1 MMKRSEQALSATLWW
16 RHLQPDPERKRPGD
30 RAALAR
36 LRRCTT
42 LIEAAVEPAALD
54 LARRVGVRDGSDTL
68 RLERA
73 LLTAIVLA
81 HVRAED
87 NGRPMARQ
95 LGPAA
100 PGEAARMSPLRLARL
115 LAADTFEERLIAF
128 RRAVA
133 LAKGSVNVRDLAQA
147 LLDWSEPRRIQ
158 WAFAYHDAPPPA
170 DDEPETPQSDAGAR
184 S

>member
-1 MMKRSEQALSATLWW
+1 MELSDQALNATLWW
-16 RHLQPDPERKRPGD
+16 RHLQPDPDPDRKRPGD

-42 LIEAAVEPAALD
+42 AAEAAVEPAALD
-54 LARRVGVRDGSDTL
+54 LARRVGVRNGSDS
-68 RLERA
+68 RLENA
-73 LLTAIVLA
+73 LLAAIVLA
-81 HVRAED
+81 HVRSND
-87 NGRPMARQ
+87 DGRPVARK

-115 LAADTFEERLIAF
+115 LAADTFEDRLIAF

-133 LAKGSVNVRDLAQA
+133 LAERSVNVHDLAQT
-147 LLDWSEPRRIQ
+147 LLSWTERRRIQ

-170 DDEPETPQSDAGAR
+170 GDEPETPQPDVGAR
-184 S
+184 P